1 VLTPQTRFFIFR
13 FASLTLLIFFSLHHA
28 EAQTPARAAGQQPE
42 RRVALDTFPAQT
54 TATVKSAEARCGGF
68 IEYAPRDYRLEVVGA
83 EQEQEQR
90 IYAQGDY
97 VFINAGTDVSLRPG
111 QEFAVIR
118 PRGQFKSQF
127 SRKDGFLG
135 VYTQEVARLRLTE
148 VRERTSVALITTS
161 CESVLTGDQLRGSYS
176 AIAPALRP
184 EAQLAQFIDPETGKQ
199 QGRIVLARDGR
210 EALSRSQIVFID
222 LGAEDNV
229 KAGDFLTI
237 YRPIGKGN
245 ITRFRD
251 TEIAVSS
258 SEGFESDVFKGG
270 KYSNQAQRAKRPN
283 NTGVFGAP
291 TVKTPEI
298 RDRRP
303 ALPRKV
309 VGEIVITDVQR
320 RTATAVITRVAQEIH
335 TGDYVIAQ

>member
-1 VLTPQTRFFIFR
+1 MRTPQTRFLPFR
-13 FASLTLLIFFSLHHA
+13 FAFLTLFVLFSLHHA
-28 EAQTPARAAGQQPE
+28 EAQTPTRAGQQPE
-42 RRVALDTFPAQT
+42 SRVVFETFPAQAA
-54 TATVKSAEARCGGF
+54 ATVKSAEARCGGF

-90 IYAQGDY
+90 IYSQGDY
-97 VFINAGTDVSLRPG
+97 VFINAGTDLSLRLG

-118 PRGQFKSQF
+118 PRGQFKSKF
-127 SRKDGFLG
+127 SRKNGFLG
-135 VYTQEVARLRLTE
+135 VYTQEVARLKLTE
-148 VRERTSVALITTS
+148 VRERTSVAIITTS
-161 CESVLTGDQLRGSYS
+161 CQSVLIGDQLRGSYS
-176 AIAPALRP
+176 AVAPTLRP

-210 EALSRSQIVFID
+210 EALSRSQVVFID

-237 YRPIGKGN
+237 YRFIGKGN
-245 ITRFRD
+245 VSRFRE
-251 TEIAVSS
+251 TEIANSS
-258 SEGFESDVFKGG
+258 SEGFESDVFRGG
-270 KYSNQAQRAKRPN
+270 KYSNQAQRAKHPN
-283 NTGVFGAP
+283 ETGVFGAP
-291 TVKTPEI
+291 TVKTPKT

-303 ALPRKV
+303 SLPRKV

-320 RTATAVITRVAQEIH
+320 RTATAVITRIAQEIH